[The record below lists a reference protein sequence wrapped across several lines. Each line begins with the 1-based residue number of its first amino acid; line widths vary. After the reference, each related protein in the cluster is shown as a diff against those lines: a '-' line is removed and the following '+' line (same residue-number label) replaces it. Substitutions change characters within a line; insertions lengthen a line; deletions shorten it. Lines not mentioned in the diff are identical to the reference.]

1 MLAETGG
8 SAPMD
13 RLVREC
19 IALTYGET
27 EVEVARFADALFG
40 AARGN
45 TGVWPKAVPKR
56 LAEAATRTAL
66 LSWARTL
73 GPGQDGVGDT
83 VRDALGPQAVLWQG
97 DFGLRLAKRLGELRA
112 TSSTS

>member
-13 RLVREC
+13 QLLREA
-19 IALTYGET
+19 IALPYGET
-27 EVEVARFADALFG
+27 EEVSRFTDALFG
-40 AARGN
+40 AARANIGI
-45 TGVWPKAVPKR
+45 WPRAVPER

-73 GPGQDGVGDT
+73 GPGQDGVGDA
-83 VRDALGPQAVLWQG
+83 VHDALDSRVLLWQG
-97 DFGLRLAKRLGELRA
+97 DFGLRLAKRLGVLRRC
-112 TSSTS
+112 